1 MNTEQQAAQKAAR
14 EAALAVFMSRL
25 NQNQFSRLQAAMM
38 AYQVYK
44 MAKAPVGT
52 LGGGGG
58 PKEPL

>member
-14 EAALAVFMSRL
+14 EAAMAVIMSRL
-25 NQNQFSRLQAAMM
+25 NQSQFSRLQAMMM

-44 MAKAPVGT
+44 MAKAPAGT
-52 LGGGGG
+52 LGGGG